1 MTQEEMKKLTESIT
15 KKLGKENS
23 GIILDDLGML
33 LTDNAKMNETIDLQA
48 KSIESE
54 KAKNE
59 KLLATNSSLLQQ
71 VGVSSESIF
80 KSFFKDSIDFSILSS
95 PIKIIVSGII
105 LISFL
110 ISNSFNNKYF
120 DIQSI
125 WFKI

>member
-33 LTDNAKMNETIDLQA
+33 LTDNAKMNETINLQN

-80 KSFFKDSIDFSILSS
+80 KSKEKKEEDEKPKITIQNFSIKDCFDSKGNF
-95 PIKIIVSGII
+95 IK
-105 LISFL
+105 
-110 ISNSFNNKYF
+110 
-120 DIQSI
+120 
-125 WFKI
+125 

>member
-48 KSIESE
+48 KNIESE

-80 KSFFKDSIDFSILSS
+80 KSKEKKEDEKPKTTIQNFSIKDCFDSKGNF
-95 PIKIIVSGII
+95 IK
-105 LISFL
+105 
-110 ISNSFNNKYF
+110 
-120 DIQSI
+120 
-125 WFKI
+125 

>member
-1 MTQEEMKKLTESIT
+1 MTQEEMKKLTETIT

-33 LTDNAKMNETIDLQA
+33 LTDNAKMNETIDIQA

-80 KSFFKDSIDFSILSS
+80 ENRKTKKKEEEEPKITIQNFSIKDCFDGKGNF
-95 PIKIIVSGII
+95 IK
-105 LISFL
+105 
-110 ISNSFNNKYF
+110 
-120 DIQSI
+120 
-125 WFKI
+125 